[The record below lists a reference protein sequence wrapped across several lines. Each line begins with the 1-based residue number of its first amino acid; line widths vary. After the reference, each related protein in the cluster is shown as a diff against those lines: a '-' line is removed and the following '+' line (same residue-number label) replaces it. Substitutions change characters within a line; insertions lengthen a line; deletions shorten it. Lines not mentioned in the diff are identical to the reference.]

1 MPKTPPPLP
10 QTDNK
15 PGDHHRLLAVN
26 RFFRAHKWPE
36 AFFNTTHKLLLQD
49 AMKLKHIK
57 DESVHLIVTSP
68 PYWNLKKYHTRK
80 NQLGDI
86 ADYEKFL
93 KMLDVVWKE
102 CARVLIP
109 GGRICIV
116 VGDVCV
122 SRRQAGRHYVAP
134 LHADIQVRSRKFGLD
149 CLTPIFWGKIA
160 NAATEAEGNGAG
172 FLGKPFQPGAIVKND
187 TEFILFLRKPGGYRS
202 PNMEQKALSMLT
214 KKEMQS
220 WLVSTWTDI
229 KGASTKAGHPAPYP
243 PELAERLIRL
253 FSYAGDTVFDPFV
266 GSGSTSIAAIRTGR
280 NSIGSDID
288 ASYIKLA
295 KTRVEKAVEETRD
308 VGLTWPT
315 LVA

>member
-1 MPKTPPPLP
+1 MSKTPPPLP
-10 QTDNK
+10 HSDNK

-26 RFFRAHKWPE
+26 KFYREHKWPE
-36 AFFNTTHKLLLQD
+36 AFFNTTHRLLLQD
-49 AMKLKHIK
+49 ARKLKHLK

-86 ADYEKFL
+86 ADYGKFL
-93 KMLDVVWKE
+93 KMLDSVWKE
-102 CARVLIP
+102 CARVLVP
-109 GGRICIV
+109 GGRVCIV

-172 FLGKPFQPGAIVKND
+172 FLGKPFQPGAIIKND

-220 WLVSTWTDI
+220 WLVSTWMDI

-266 GSGSTSIAAIRTGR
+266 GSGSTSIAAVRTGR

-288 ASYIKLA
+288 PGYIKLA
-295 KTRVEKAVEETRD
+295 KARVEKAVEESRD

-315 LVA
+315 LVT